1 MLLYKD
7 GASHSTLESCPS
19 TPELM
24 PMQDWEEQGEATMLA
39 QLRKALERTAGF
51 SKDNLTLCHFPKTQ
65 SGDRHGYRILML
77 GQVY

>member
-24 PMQDWEEQGEATMLA
+24 PMQDWEDQGEATMLA